1 MSNIQSALDDL
12 INELPDF
19 WRNYAKNIKNS
30 IQPII
35 SFSLTETKPKLW
47 DSKIGGTPPP
57 IYPKII
63 LTHKTVKALKCNCLP
78 NLILHKCQN

>member
-47 DSKIGGTPPP
+47 DSKIGGTPP
-57 IYPKII
+57 
-63 LTHKTVKALKCNCLP
+63 LFTQRLSLP
-78 NLILHKCQN
+78 TKQSRH